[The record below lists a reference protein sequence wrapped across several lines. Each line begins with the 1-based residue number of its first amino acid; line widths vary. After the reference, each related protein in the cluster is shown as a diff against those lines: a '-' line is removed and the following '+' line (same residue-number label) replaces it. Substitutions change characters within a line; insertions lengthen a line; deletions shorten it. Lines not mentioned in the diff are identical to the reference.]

1 MYLSK
6 YLAWEWSAIET
17 GIELVINQQIF
28 TRKRHNS
35 TRYGKALAYTVR
47 LCKWKTG
54 TCLYVYALAIYSHEL
69 CSSHYML
76 IEQIK

>member
-47 LCKWKTG
+47 LCKLGK
-54 TCLYVYALAIYSHEL
+54 LAHA
-69 CSSHYML
+69 YMYMH
-76 IEQIK
+76 